1 MGGYSVRVCV
11 AKDARERLVSV
22 ARTVGRRAVTS
33 RLMVWIAVPPRAHLG
48 PVAPAQKPTAPALC
62 LSFAASTVGPSIPAS
77 NVRTGL
83 LIAGLNVRTD

>member
-33 RLMVWIAVPPRAHLG
+33 RRMVWIAVPPRTHPG
-48 PVAPAQKPTAPALC
+48 PVAPAQKPTAPASVSHLA
-62 LSFAASTVGPSIPAS
+62 LLPDPLYLPQTPGPA
-77 NVRTGL
+77 VR
-83 LIAGLNVRTD
+83 